1 MNAAIKAYKAQKVQT
16 TKACKAQKAQTAK
29 AYEIQK
35 AQATIATKLAHSH
48 ETQIALLGSQNAQIE
63 PLNSHKQQVKP
74 LNSHSS
80 QIKTTNLHEFTGFS
94 SPQAM
99 PNILPQALQTNQ
111 SLDNAPSQTQ
121 MIDKTAQNLN
131 KISSQTQVA
140 QTLGKANLNNSNNP
154 NKAPSKRQD
163 ILYHNDFNAEIFFPA
178 NFNELDFNIFYTI
191 FYFLKER
198 KDELVELKFQ
208 EIKDLIYEG
217 RKQKENSTLFYKK
230 IPEFIN
236 KLSQL
241 QIRTEDLRHK
251 FVCNFFIEVLINKD
265 EKSLCLRVNRNFIYI
280 LNNLSENY
288 TKFELKKFLSI
299 KGTYTKNIYRLC
311 IQYKNTGK
319 YIQRDWALFRKQ
331 MAIPEQYEMRHIG
344 QKVLKP
350 IIEYF
355 DKNKGFLNNL
365 KYEKIKAKGRGARG
379 RGGATSGICFTWDVE
394 GKK

>member
-1 MNAAIKAYKAQKVQT
+1 
-16 TKACKAQKAQTAK
+16 
-29 AYEIQK
+29 
-35 AQATIATKLAHSH
+35 
-48 ETQIALLGSQNAQIE
+48 
-63 PLNSHKQQVKP
+63 
-74 LNSHSS
+74 
-80 QIKTTNLHEFTGFS
+80 
-94 SPQAM
+94 
-99 PNILPQALQTNQ
+99 
-111 SLDNAPSQTQ
+111 
-121 MIDKTAQNLN
+121 MIDKTSQNLN
-131 KISSQTQVA
+131 KISNQTQVA
-140 QTLGKANLNNSNNP
+140 QTLGKANLNNLNNP

-251 FVCNFFIEVLINKD
+251 FVCNFFIEALINKD

-365 KYEKIKAKGRGARG
+365 KYEKIKAKGKGARG

-394 GKK
+394 GCKK